1 MPFRSFQK
9 YCKECKVQ
17 LKLNNSRDIVRKN
30 FCSHSCRAKFYEI
43 SKNGDI
49 LLMSTPEANA
59 KKARKGE
66 LNGRWIK
73 NRSLIKTRPR
83 YENYEWKRIVMDSQK
98 YTCQECGKI
107 GCQLQVHHKAPYKL
121 FKNLRFEVGNGLT
134 LCQPCHKKIHS
145 AAAEL
150 FGGMTS
156 MKHREH
162 YANS

>member
-59 KKARKGE
+59 KKSRKGE

-98 YTCQECGKI
+98 YTCQECGKR
-107 GCQLQVHHKAPYKL
+107 GVYLEAHHKKKFSDFPE
-121 FKNLRFEVGNGLT
+121 LRFDLNNGIT
-134 LCQPCHKKIHS
+134 LCRICHDKTK
-145 AAAEL
+145 
-150 FGGMTS
+150 
-156 MKHREH
+156 RR
-162 YANS
+162 